1 MADVRTSDPKLVGVS
16 PTVIAFFMIIV
27 TLFVPLG
34 FYTSNL
40 IVLLD
45 WYIGPSFYGLFWAY
59 GTTIFYEW
67 YASFYL
73 LSPSFMKLAF
83 SLSIFNLLY
92 IVQIVRYYQGKTS
105 KRRALQIGVI
115 SLIFPELF
123 AFLSSVLFL
132 PIYSIG
138 YVLPIPIQFI
148 VGLIFLYKIP
158 GPEIETAPLE

>member
-1 MADVRTSDPKLVGVS
+1 MTDVKLSKPELVGVS

-45 WYIGPSFYGLFWAY
+45 WYIGPSYYGLIWAY

-67 YASFYL
+67 YTSFYL

-105 KRRALQIGVI
+105 KRRVLQIGVI
-115 SLIFPELF
+115 SLIFPEIF

-132 PIYSIG
+132 PIYMIG
-138 YVLPIPIQFI
+138 FVLPVPVQFI

-158 GPEIETAPLE
+158 GPKLETNPLE